1 MSKISNGKGAQTPKM
16 ASTITQ
22 QRGKPK
28 DSSFPAVG
36 YQAIQN
42 KANKRRAAQ
51 RMMIMIINHKEAA
64 PCDGQKLVA
73 RVA

>member
-36 YQAIQN
+36 YQN